1 MQTELMETE
10 VQRVFVNDMSTHLE
24 FNKQKRAEAFQVLKD
39 GKAAKEVYFGILRSM
54 TGPDDGSARS
64 NGKSLWVFH
73 VVI

>member
-1 MQTELMETE
+1 METE
-10 VQRVFVNDMSTHLE
+10 VQRVFANDMGTHLE
-24 FNKQKRAEAFQVLKD
+24 FNKLKRAEAFQVLKD
-39 GKAAKEVYFGILRSM
+39 WKAAKEVDFGILRSM